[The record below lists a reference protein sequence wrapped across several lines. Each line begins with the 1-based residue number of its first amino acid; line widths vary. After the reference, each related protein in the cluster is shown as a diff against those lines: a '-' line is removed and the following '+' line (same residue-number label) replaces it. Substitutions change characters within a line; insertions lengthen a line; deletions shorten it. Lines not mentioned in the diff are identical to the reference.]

1 MERRRSMTV
10 WKDHQSVCLLS
21 VKTALISKDNEIS
34 TALDFLHCTIKDR
47 RFSAG
52 KVIKTEISVAFRR
65 QKTIITLIKAQSI
78 N

>member
-34 TALDFLHCTIKDR
+34 TALDFLHSTIKKIED
-47 RFSAG
+47 SQLE
-52 KVIKTEISVAFRR
+52 KSLR
-65 QKTIITLIKAQSI
+65 QRC
-78 N
+78 

>member
-1 MERRRSMTV
+1 MECRRSMTV

-34 TALDFLHCTIKDR
+34 TALDFLHSTIKDG
-47 RFSAG
+47 RFTAG
-52 KVIKTEISVAFRR
+52 KVIKTEMLAAFIA
-65 QKTIITLIKAQSI
+65 K